1 MRHDTKVDVVPVTSH
16 DHLRHSMVILPQNV
30 LTIHRVYVLTNLK
43 QSTCTTLNKVYT
55 MYSVFRQPNSQ
66 RDSSR
71 MKIFDGR
78 LDVDVR
84 QIFQSW
90 RVSLRFR
97 RPMHTLNDTVKPNFA
112 GNFFSIYP
120 NDQVITNIS
129 IDSAVE
135 PISSKR
141 SNVFN
146 CLDIR
151 IWRWCM
157 LRAFSLVY
165 LTTTGIRG

>member
-1 MRHDTKVDVVPVTSH
+1 MTRVVRVRFDPLTYFSVMRIGSFFFQFPFVRHDTKVDVVPVTSH
-16 DHLRHSMVILPQNV
+16 DPLRHSMVILPQNV

-55 MYSVFRQPNSQ
+55 TYSVYHQPNFQ

-84 QIFQSW
+84 QNFQSW

-97 RPMHTLNDTVKPNFA
+97 RPMHTLNDTVKPDFA
-112 GNFFSIYP
+112 GNF
-120 NDQVITNIS
+120 
-129 IDSAVE
+129 
-135 PISSKR
+135 
-141 SNVFN
+141 
-146 CLDIR
+146 L
-151 IWRWCM
+151 
-157 LRAFSLVY
+157 
-165 LTTTGIRG
+165 

>member
-1 MRHDTKVDVVPVTSH
+1 MILCATVWWSSRKTFSPFTEYMYWRTWNNQLVQLLTKFIQCIQYIVNP
-16 DHLRHSMVILPQNV
+16 ILGE
-30 LTIHRVYVLTNLK
+30 IHREWKYLTDVSTSTSVKFFSLEESRWDFVDPCIHWMVQLNL
-43 QSTCTTLNKVYT
+43 TLTEISY
-55 MYSVFRQPNSQ
+55 
-66 RDSSR
+66 
-71 MKIFDGR
+71 
-78 LDVDVR
+78 
-84 QIFQSW
+84 
-90 RVSLRFR
+90 
-97 RPMHTLNDTVKPNFA
+97 
-112 GNFFSIYP
+112 SIYP

>member
-1 MRHDTKVDVVPVTSH
+1 MTRVVRVRFDPLTYFSVMRIGSFFFQFPFVRHDTKVDVVPVTSH
-16 DHLRHSMVILPQNV
+16 DPLRHSMVILPQNV

-55 MYSVFRQPNSQ
+55 TYSVYHQPNSQ

-97 RPMHTLNDTVKPNFA
+97 RPMHTLNDTVTPDFA
-112 GNFFSIYP
+112 GNF
-120 NDQVITNIS
+120 
-129 IDSAVE
+129 
-135 PISSKR
+135 
-141 SNVFN
+141 
-146 CLDIR
+146 L
-151 IWRWCM
+151 
-157 LRAFSLVY
+157 
-165 LTTTGIRG
+165 

>member
-16 DHLRHSMVILPQNV
+16 DPLRHSMVILPQNV
-30 LTIHRVYVLTNLK
+30 LTIHRIYILTNLK

-55 MYSVFRQPNSQ
+55 MYSVYRQPNSQ
-66 RDSSR
+66 REWKYLTDVSTSTSVKFFSLEESR
-71 MKIFDGR
+71 WDF
-78 LDVDVR
+78 VDPCIHWMV
-84 QIFQSW
+84 Q
-90 RVSLRFR
+90 LNL
-97 RPMHTLNDTVKPNFA
+97 TLTEISY
-112 GNFFSIYP
+112 SIYP